1 MLDNKKND
9 DKTNLPVDK
18 EYLEYNL
25 PPYLQISLDE
35 MKKVLKQMQEG
46 CTPPYWDDTFCELQS
61 NLNVAEVE
69 GDISSKQ
76 AWYLRE
82 NYLGIKKETIE

>member
-1 MLDNKKND
+1 MLDNKNYD
-9 DKTNLPVDK
+9 DNTGLLVDK
-18 EYLEYNL
+18 EYLECNL
-25 PPYLQISLDE
+25 PLYLKSSLDE

-46 CTPPYWDDTFCELQS
+46 CIPPYWDDAFCELQS
-61 NLNVAEVE
+61 NINVAEVE

-82 NYLGIKKETIE
+82 NYLGIKKETIG